1 MSKLNKKLIIN
12 SADNIIVNTIEMDTQ
27 NEVKKAKLIIVG
39 ESDSDSDSDSEEE
52 PKEPHAILSKFK
64 QKDKSSKEML
74 KLNMNLVIFER
85 KLGHVAS
92 RTESNSFKH
101 EMFDITKLGY
111 K

>member
-1 MSKLNKKLIIN
+1 MKYYFKYAGYLPGSKVPEYIIGEC
-12 SADNIIVNTIEMDTQ
+12 DNLQ
-27 NEVKKAKLIIVG
+27 LAKDIYECRYGTFMYV
-39 ESDSDSDSDSEEE
+39 SVSEEE